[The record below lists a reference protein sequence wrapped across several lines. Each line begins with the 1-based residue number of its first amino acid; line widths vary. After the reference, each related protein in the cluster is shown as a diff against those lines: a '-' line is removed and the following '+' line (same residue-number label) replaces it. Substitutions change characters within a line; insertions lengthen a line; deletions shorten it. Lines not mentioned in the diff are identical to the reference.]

1 VSTARRFL
9 RGAALSAFSTG
20 VALISLLAVAKMA
33 TNALPPEAVA
43 VFALAMLMGDGL
55 NLLGNLGLFAS
66 APKLM
71 AERPAAPDRARLL
84 GDLLG
89 GQALA
94 SGLVVA
100 GLAVAWLVAPLLVD
114 DTATLRTALIWA
126 APLSVLGAYRDTL
139 LAAFAGCNRYA
150 AHAAASV
157 VFSAGQALMVYALVW
172 QGEASVQRMLLAMV
186 LAQAAGVALLLALAR
201 GGFRYP
207 FSIAAYLAAARFSLP
222 LFANTLLNFLFQR
235 LDTLLVTALLGLH
248 ATALYEIAKRFPQVL
263 SRVLNALLLPWL
275 PTVTGLLAEGR
286 QADAARALRKV
297 VLAVTALGYAAIIP
311 ASLLS
316 EKLIF
321 LLASP
326 DYIDAAPL
334 LGLLMLGIHFAVQ
347 AGVFGQTLIAL
358 GQPIAVTVG
367 NVAQAACSLGGA
379 WLLLPH
385 LGLTGMGCA
394 WCLGAGISLLLQGS
408 AVWRAGLRGWA
419 LPCFALNALFICA
432 LLPLL

>member
-1 VSTARRFL
+1 MSTARRFL

-20 VALISLLAVAKMA
+20 VALVSLLAVAKMA

-94 SGLVVA
+94 SALVVA
-100 GLAVAWLVAPLLVD
+100 GLA
-114 DTATLRTALIWA
+114 ATLRTALIWA

-334 LGLLMLGIHFAVQ
+334 LALLMLGIHFAVQ
-347 AGVFGQTLIAL
+347 AGVLGQTLIAL
-358 GQPIAVTVG
+358 GRPVAVTVG

>member
-1 VSTARRFL
+1 
-9 RGAALSAFSTG
+9 
-20 VALISLLAVAKMA
+20 
-33 TNALPPEAVA
+33 
-43 VFALAMLMGDGL
+43 
-55 NLLGNLGLFAS
+55 
-66 APKLM
+66 M
-71 AERPAAPDRARLL
+71 AERATIADRARLL

-94 SGLVVA
+94 SALVIA
-100 GLAVAWLVAPLLVD
+100 GLAVAWLVAPMLVAD
-114 DTATLRTALIWA
+114 HATLRTALLWA

-172 QGEASVQRMLLAMV
+172 QGEATVQRMLLAMAM
-186 LAQAAGVALLLALAR
+186 AQAAGVALLLALTR

-207 FSIAAYLAAARFSLP
+207 FSLSAYLAAARFSLP

-275 PTVTGLLAEGR
+275 PTITGMLAEGR
-286 QADAARALRKV
+286 HDDAARALRKV
-297 VLAVTALGYAAIIP
+297 LLAVTALGYAAILP

-316 EKLIF
+316 EKLIL

-334 LGLLMLGIHFAVQ
+334 LALLMLGIHFAVQ
-347 AGVFGQTLIAL
+347 AGVLGQALIAL
-358 GQPIAVTVG
+358 GRPAAVTVG
-367 NVAQAACSLGGA
+367 NVAQATCSLGGA
-379 WLLLPH
+379 WLLLPQV
-385 LGLTGMGCA
+385 GLAGMGCA
-394 WCLGAGISLLLQGS
+394 WCVGAGISLLLQGS
-408 AVWRAGLRGWA
+408 AVWRAGLRGWGI
-419 LPCFALNALFICA
+419 PCLALNALLICA